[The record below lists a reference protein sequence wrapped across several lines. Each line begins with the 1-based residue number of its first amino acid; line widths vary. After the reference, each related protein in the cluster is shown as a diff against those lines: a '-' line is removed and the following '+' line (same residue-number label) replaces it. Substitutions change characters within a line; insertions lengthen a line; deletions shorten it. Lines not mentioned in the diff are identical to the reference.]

1 MSNPDMSDSEIKELI
16 RNAAHNLEHWREEE
30 AKAKG
35 EREAM
40 LKQLKE
46 SERWQTHEDIISEAR
61 GHVDE
66 LDAELRKLA
75 VDYYEMTGAKKPY
88 PGVGVR
94 VELQP
99 AYDKAKAK
107 AWALEN
113 LPEAL
118 DLNTAV
124 FEKHAKGVR
133 DTQSLPFV
141 TFNELPKPTISP
153 NLSSSKSDE
162 E

>member
-1 MSNPDMSDSEIKELI
+1 MSTPEMSDSEIKELI
-16 RNAAHNLEHWREEE
+16 RNAARNLEHWREEE

-46 SERWQTHEDIISEAR
+46 SERWRTHEDIISEAK
-61 GHVDE
+61 GHVAE

-75 VDYYEMTGAKKPY
+75 VNYYEMTGAKKPY

-99 AYDKAKAK
+99 TYDKTEAK

-113 LPEAL
+113 LSEAL
-118 DLNTAV
+118 DFNPTV
-124 FEKHAKGVR
+124 FEKHARGVR
-133 DTQSLPFV
+133 DTQPLPFV
-141 TFNELPKPTISP
+141 TFNEVPKSTISP
-153 NLSSSKSDE
+153 NLSSSETDE